1 MQSGFS
7 KKEKLNGYLKAI
19 LFIYL
24 FTVFSGAIRKWL
36 ISSKEIGNFVL
47 FLQIIIPYS
56 LLIVKGGMHNWKIGK
71 SFFYTYIIVLVLCS
85 FNPFN
90 KTIYHG
96 ILGILL
102 HASFFFIVIFYV
114 NNRDNFNFNQLLKFF
129 VPLGV
134 FQLILVFIQYT
145 QPPDSFINTYADVE
159 AVGSVAIVGTSA
171 RVSGTFSYISGFT
184 GFLFFHSLFV
194 WALFK
199 HKLKS
204 YIILYLLF
212 FGLIACF
219 MSGAR
224 SATYLYLII
233 FSIFAVIEMRT
244 LRNSVFN
251 IKLLLPI
258 LITSLIIL
266 GTGNK
271 SIGELIERS
280 FGGFVERRDLGK
292 ESGEENERIYGDFN
306 SLLNFSGKYP
316 VFGLGLG
323 STYQGANK
331 IFGTSQEI
339 LDYGFFESE
348 LIRILLEGGFFLF
361 IIRVIF
367 LIYVFNLLA
376 IPLLAK
382 VLLCIILLFF
392 FSIVFNLYNSVFA
405 AIGIIFLDYYYYNEL
420 ISKRTLLINNHSK
433 KHFNN
438 QFNFK

>member
-1 MQSGFS
+1 MDRFLG
-7 KKEKLNGYLKAI
+7 KNKLNFCIKVF

-24 FTVFSGAIRKWL
+24 FTVFSGALRKWV
-36 ISSKEIGNFVL
+36 ISSKGVGNFIL
-47 FLQIIIPYS
+47 FLQIIVPY
-56 LLIVKGGMHNWKIGK
+56 IFVFVKGGMKNWRIGR
-71 SFFYTYIIVLVLCS
+71 SFFYFFVLVLVICS
-85 FNPFN
+85 FNLFN

-102 HASFFFIVIFYV
+102 HASFFFIVIFYL
-114 NNRDNFNFNQLLKFF
+114 NNRDKFDLNQIIKYL
-129 VPLGV
+129 VPLGI
-134 FQLILVFIQYT
+134 FQLLLVFFQYT
-145 QPPDSFINTYADVE
+145 QPADSFINTYADVE

-199 HKLKS
+199 RKLPS

-233 FSIFAVIEMRT
+233 FGVFAITEMRT

-251 IKLLLPI
+251 IKLLMPI

-271 SIGELIERS
+271 SIGDLIERS
-280 FGGFVERRDLGK
+280 VGGFTERRNLGR
-292 ESGEENERIYGDFN
+292 ESGEENERIYGDFS

-331 IFGTSQEI
+331 IFGTSQEV

-348 LIRILLEGGFFLF
+348 PIRIILEGGFFLF
-361 IIRVIF
+361 IIRVVF
-367 LIYVFNLLA
+367 LIYLINLLT
-376 IPLLAK
+376 IPMLVK
-382 VLLCIILLFF
+382 TVLCIVLLFF
-392 FSIVFNLYNSVFA
+392 FPIVFNLYNAVFA
-405 AIGIIFLDYYYYNEL
+405 AIGVIFLDYYYYLEL
-420 ISKRTLLINNHSK
+420 MAKRSLI
-433 KHFNN
+433 FNN
-438 QFNFK
+438 PTNKKV

>member
-1 MQSGFS
+1 MQQSFG
-7 KKEKLNGYLKAI
+7 KKEKLNGFLKAI

-24 FTVFSGAIRKWL
+24 FTVFSGALRKWV
-36 ISSKEIGNFVL
+36 ISSKQIGNFIL
-47 FLQIIIPYS
+47 FLQIIVPFT
-56 LLIVKGGMHNWKIGK
+56 LVLVKGGMQNWRIGK
-71 SFFYTYIIVLVLCS
+71 SFFYFYIFAIVLCS

-102 HASFFFIVIFYV
+102 HASFFFIIIFYI
-114 NNRDNFNFNQLLKFF
+114 NNRDKFNFNQLLKYL

-134 FQLILVFIQYT
+134 FQLLLVFFQYT
-145 QPPDSFINTYADVE
+145 QPPQSFINTYADVD
-159 AVGSVAIVGTSA
+159 AVGGVAIVGTSA

-199 HKLKS
+199 HQLKS

-212 FGLIACF
+212 FGLVACF

-233 FSIFAVIEMRT
+233 FGAFAITEMRT

-251 IKLLLPI
+251 IKLLMPI

-266 GTGNK
+266 GSGNK

-280 FGGFVERRDLGK
+280 VGGFTERRNAGR
-292 ESGEENERIYGDFN
+292 ESGEENERIYGDFTT
-306 SLLNFSGKYP
+306 LLNFSGNYP

-348 LIRILLEGGFFLF
+348 PIRIILEGGFFLF
-361 IIRVIF
+361 IIRLVF
-367 LIYVFNLLA
+367 LIYIINLLT
-376 IPLLAK
+376 IPVLGK
-382 VLLCIILLFF
+382 VVLSIVLLFF
-392 FSIVFNLYNSVFA
+392 FSIVFNLYNAVFA
-405 AIGIIFLDYYYYNEL
+405 AIGIVFLDYYYYIEL
-420 ISKRTLLINNHSK
+420 TSKRAAIVNIYPK
-433 KHFNN
+433 KYFNN
-438 QFNFK
+438 